1 MVGQKLPLD
10 GWMAKWHPSSLRLV
24 ELMRLFSKDTV
35 GVRVAV
41 LCGLLCAEIAL
52 RLVILFTRL
61 GLVAAVS
68 YGLTHR
74 II

>member
-1 MVGQKLPLD
+1 MPLD
-10 GWMAKWHPSSLRLV
+10 ELMAKRHTSSLRLV

-41 LCGLLCAEIAL
+41 LCGLLFAEIAL
-52 RLVILFTRL
+52 RLVILLTSVCL
-61 GLVAAVS
+61 MVTVS
-68 YGLTHR
+68 YGLAHG